1 MSVDTENKIKEAA
14 RKLFREKGYAA
25 TRTRN
30 IAEDAGINLALLN
43 YYFKNKEQLFKIIMM
58 EEFEKFFNALFVNIN
73 NKEMPLREK
82 LITIA
87 KQYFATMKEEQE
99 LPTFIISEV
108 HVNPEYIL
116 DFLLLKKNLMESHLL
131 AQFREIGYSEDEIL
145 NRILNL
151 LSLILFPFI
160 SKPVY
165 TKVFDFDEEH
175 YLKFMENRERQI
187 PNWIDNLILN

>member
-116 DFLLLKKNLMESHLL
+116 DFLLLKKKFYKHL
-131 AQFREIGYSEDEIL
+131 
-145 NRILNL
+145 
-151 LSLILFPFI
+151 
-160 SKPVY
+160 
-165 TKVFDFDEEH
+165 
-175 YLKFMENRERQI
+175 
-187 PNWIDNLILN
+187 

>member
-43 YYFKNKEQLFKIIMM
+43 YYFKSKEQLFKIIMM

>member
-1 MSVDTENKIKEAA
+1 
-14 RKLFREKGYAA
+14 
-25 TRTRN
+25 
-30 IAEDAGINLALLN
+30 
-43 YYFKNKEQLFKIIMM
+43 
-58 EEFEKFFNALFVNIN
+58 
-73 NKEMPLREK
+73 
-82 LITIA
+82 
-87 KQYFATMKEEQE
+87 
-99 LPTFIISEV
+99 
-108 HVNPEYIL
+108 
-116 DFLLLKKNLMESHLL
+116 MESHLL

>member
-43 YYFKNKEQLFKIIMM
+43 YYFKSKEQLFKIIMM

-116 DFLLLKKNLMESHLL
+116 DFLLLKKNLMKSHLL

-145 NRILNL
+145 NKILNL